1 MKKHKKSISSA
12 IKLAFE
18 MDTISLSLVDI
29 IPIKPTPKDI
39 DKNAKFGKII
49 SSIQEVGIIE
59 SPAVSPD
66 SSAKGKYILL
76 DGHLRIE
83 ALKRLGINKVSC
95 LISKDDEAFTYNKFI
110 NRLSSIQEH
119 KMIVE
124 AVKRGVPEHKIAQ
137 ALNVN
142 VTLIIRKRN
151 LLDGICA
158 EVAEM
163 LKDKMVS
170 GSIFEILRKLKPIR
184 QIEVVTMMEDAGI
197 YSMSYAK
204 ALTSIL
210 IAMVISGIKPVSK

>member
-124 AVKRGVPEHKIAQ
+124 AVMDPRFNG
-137 ALNVN
+137 
-142 VTLIIRKRN
+142 
-151 LLDGICA
+151 
-158 EVAEM
+158 
-163 LKDKMVS
+163 
-170 GSIFEILRKLKPIR
+170 
-184 QIEVVTMMEDAGI
+184 EDDD
-197 YSMSYAK
+197 
-204 ALTSIL
+204 L
-210 IAMVISGIKPVSK
+210 